1 MMSIKNDSGGG
12 GLSGPF
18 ADLLR
23 LQTEFQS
30 RLGEETIRYV
40 RRLQGAMAPAS
51 PGTVVLTDKA
61 TEIAARA
68 DGAVATLRLE
78 LENLQRVHSVVTPQ
92 ITPLVSDTGT
102 TWFPSSEAAAAFR
115 ILPPGALETLE
126 IGLDVPEKL
135 PPGTYRGA
143 LVLLGFREGALPVRV
158 VIPDPHGQDA
168 PPPSRSRARA
178 TTVRRP
184 RRRRKP

>member
-1 MMSIKNDSGGG
+1 MSIKNDTSGPGWN
-12 GLSGPF
+12 GPF

-40 RRLQGAMAPAS
+40 RRLQGAMGPAS
-51 PGTVVLTDKA
+51 PGTVVLTDSA
-61 TEIAARA
+61 TEITATA
-68 DGAVATLRLE
+68 DGAMVKLRLE

-92 ITPLVSDTGT
+92 ITPLVSETGT
-102 TWFPSSEAAAAFR
+102 TWFPASEAAAAFR
-115 ILPPGALETLE
+115 ILPPGAVESLE
-126 IGLDVPEKL
+126 IGLDVPKQL

-158 VIPDPHGQDA
+158 VVPDAKQKDVPA
-168 PPPSRSRARA
+168 SPSRA
-178 TTVRRP
+178 TS
-184 RRRRKP
+184 RRRTRRSRGRKS